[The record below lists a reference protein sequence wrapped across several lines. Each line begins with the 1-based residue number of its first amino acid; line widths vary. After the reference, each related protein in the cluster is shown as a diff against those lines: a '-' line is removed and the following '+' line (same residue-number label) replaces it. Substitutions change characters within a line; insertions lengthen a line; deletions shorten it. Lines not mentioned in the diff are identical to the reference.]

1 MSRPVFPRSLVLASA
16 VLAFSCSGAGPSRP
30 APAPRDV
37 EPAPIRVYVGTYT
50 GAESRGIYLLEL
62 ERSSGRFVSGPVLAG
77 TSENPSF
84 LALHPSG
91 RFLYAVNELKTFDGK
106 PTGAVSAFAVDPA
119 TGRLTFLNREPSE
132 GTDPCHLVV
141 DAAGRNVLVANY
153 TSGTVA
159 VLPLTADGRLQP
171 GSGPRH
177 VAWHPSGRVLYL
189 ISELSATVSALRF
202 DAGRGS
208 LELFQTVSARAA
220 ELRHRPVWALA
231 RGGEPALE
239 LARRLPPRP
248 GDGSP
253 VRRGRP
259 DRRPGAG
266 YGILSALAGEV
277 VTTFVM
283 IVLMCVFIAY
293 RPLRP
298 FTPGIFPPLFSFMVW
313 AESAVSG
320 TSCNPARTF
329 GPALVSGVWDGWWIY
344 WVGPLFGTFLAT
356 LVCSRL
362 AKRIEVAKLYHFE
375 TAHDRLARRAA

>member
-16 VLAFSCSGAGPSRP
+16 VLAFSCSGAGPWRP

-153 TSGTVA
+153 TSETVA

-177 VAWHPSGRVLYL
+177 VA
-189 ISELSATVSALRF
+189 
-202 DAGRGS
+202 
-208 LELFQTVSARAA
+208 
-220 ELRHRPVWALA
+220 
-231 RGGEPALE
+231 
-239 LARRLPPRP
+239 
-248 GDGSP
+248 
-253 VRRGRP
+253 
-259 DRRPGAG
+259 
-266 YGILSALAGEV
+266 
-277 VTTFVM
+277 
-283 IVLMCVFIAY
+283 
-293 RPLRP
+293 
-298 FTPGIFPPLFSFMVW
+298 
-313 AESAVSG
+313 
-320 TSCNPARTF
+320 
-329 GPALVSGVWDGWWIY
+329 
-344 WVGPLFGTFLAT
+344 
-356 LVCSRL
+356 
-362 AKRIEVAKLYHFE
+362 
-375 TAHDRLARRAA
+375 